1 MAVYSYYPEHGK
13 CLTAM
18 HDQKEGDIVILSVG
32 SNAYSLPMG
41 GFGWKSAQWTNYVLP
56 APVGINKFGA
66 ALFDLADIGQCP
78 IDGSFQN
85 EATAD
90 AARKR
95 ELQARLASA
104 A

>member
-1 MAVYSYYPEHGK
+1 MATYSYYPEHGK

-18 HDQKEGDIVILSVG
+18 HDQKEGDIVTLSVG

-41 GFGWKSAQWTNYVLP
+41 RSGWKSTQWTKYVLP

-66 ALFDLADIGQCP
+66 ALFDLAEIGQCP

-85 EATAD
+85 QVTAD
-90 AARKR
+90 AARER
-95 ELQARLASA
+95 ELQCFLARAD
-104 A
+104 

>member
-1 MAVYSYYPEHGK
+1 MAAYSYYPEHAK

-18 HDQKEGDIVILSVG
+18 HDQTEGDIVTLSVG

-41 GFGWKSAQWTNYVLP
+41 RFGWQGSQWTKYILP
-56 APVGINKFGA
+56 APVGINQFGA
-66 ALFDLADIGQCP
+66 ALFDLAGIGQCP

-85 EATAD
+85 EVTAD

-95 ELQARLASA
+95 ELRRIRDRA

>member
-18 HDQKEGDIVILSVG
+18 HDQKEGDIVTLSVG
-32 SNAYSLPMG
+32 SNAYSQPRG
-41 GFGWKSAQWTNYVLP
+41 GFGWKGTQWTKYVLP

-95 ELQARLASA
+95 ELQCLLARA

>member
-1 MAVYSYYPEHGK
+1 MAAYSYYPEHGK
-13 CLTAM
+13 NLTAI
-18 HDQKEGDIVILSVG
+18 HDQKEGDIVVLSFS

-41 GFGWKSAQWTNYVLP
+41 AFGWKSTQWTKYVLP
-56 APVGINKFGA
+56 ASVGVNKFGA
-66 ALFDLADIGQCP
+66 ALFDLDGIGQCP

-85 EATAD
+85 EATRD

-95 ELQARLASA
+95 ESARLMGRA